1 MIQRI
6 QTIYLLAIVALG
18 ITLCFQSVLL
28 FVSPESAETACIWEL
43 SPMGLTEFPADPA
56 DAPMLELQGVWGLM
70 LATVLIPLLALIDI
84 FLYNKRILQARL
96 NIFLA
101 CLCVGWYGVAAIYVW
116 LMKVS
121 VPDVTWSPD
130 FWSAIPL
137 VCLILTIMA
146 TRRIL
151 KDEALVRAA
160 DRIR

>member
-1 MIQRI
+1 
-6 QTIYLLAIVALG
+6 
-18 ITLCFQSVLL
+18 
-28 FVSPESAETACIWEL
+28 
-43 SPMGLTEFPADPA
+43 MGLTEFPADTPN
-56 DAPMLELQGVWGLM
+56 APMLQLQGVWGLM

-101 CLCVGWYGVAAIYVW
+101 FLCVGWYGVAAIYVW